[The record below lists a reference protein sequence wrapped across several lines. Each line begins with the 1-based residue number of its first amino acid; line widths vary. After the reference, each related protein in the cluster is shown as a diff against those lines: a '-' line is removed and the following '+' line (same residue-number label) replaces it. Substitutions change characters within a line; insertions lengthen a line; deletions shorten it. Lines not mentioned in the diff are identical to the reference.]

1 MAGVETEVWHRSLN
15 LKLRVFVDTQSY
27 CMRSIALPRT
37 VSRKSSGRH
46 AEKKNS
52 TFGSE
57 PHHRKPCTWNP
68 KTTDVI
74 GGDVGELSQT
84 WDFKQDMRLLTEMP
98 LIRKKTPTE
107 LFEVWRLAA
116 LPLHA

>member
-1 MAGVETEVWHRSLN
+1 MSH
-15 LKLRVFVDTQSY
+15 
-27 CMRSIALPRT
+27 
-37 VSRKSSGRH
+37 KSSGRH
-46 AEKKNS
+46 VEKKNS

-57 PHHRKPCTWNP
+57 PHHRKPYTWNP

-84 WDFKQDMRLLTEMP
+84 WDFKQDMSLLTEMS

-107 LFEVWRLAA
+107 LLFEVWRLAA